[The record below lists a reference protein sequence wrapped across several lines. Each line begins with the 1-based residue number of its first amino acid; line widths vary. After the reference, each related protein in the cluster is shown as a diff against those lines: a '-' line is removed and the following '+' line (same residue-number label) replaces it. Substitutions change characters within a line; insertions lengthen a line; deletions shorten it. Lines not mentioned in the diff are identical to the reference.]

1 MIEIFGYLLFPIFG
15 YSASAGWIGRI
26 PILQGLSALLLVPL
40 LWWSRWLFE
49 VCKVSEASCP
59 SHAWYVLV
67 ISSFLAAMVVGGG
80 MALALRKHLVPNFLV
95 YFVFAATI
103 AAWGILLWWLQY
115 YVWL

>member
-1 MIEIFGYLLFPIFG
+1 
-15 YSASAGWIGRI
+15 
-26 PILQGLSALLLVPL
+26 
-40 LWWSRWLFE
+40 
-49 VCKVSEASCP
+49 
-59 SHAWYVLV
+59 
-67 ISSFLAAMVVGGG
+67 